1 MNQSRNYGVQV
12 PHVSSCVGSDRVNS
26 CMWLLFGHRAGCEQN
41 QLVLVF
47 DALAV

>member
-1 MNQSRNYGVQV
+1 MNQSRNYGVHV
-12 PHVSSCVGSDRVNS
+12 PHVSSFVGSDRVNS